1 MIVCPNPFSPRP
13 AFLFEKQNY
22 VKYRKPGLHPK
33 KVPAFLR
40 RWRPKTRPRATARA
54 APVCCGASATTGTV
68 GRRRSQA
75 PVPPAWT
82 STAAGSTRRTTATVR
97 TVFRCVASRNRERT
111 LGTRRLVL
119 TRPSSSAPN
128 FLCRVGRRGRTP
140 KSTDEPKR
148 SRVNYFGSRSA
159 VVTFWPV
166 GRWNRRSPNSG
177 RQPIT
182 CSVTERFTVSK
193 TYSFS
198 VFFVKA

>member
-1 MIVCPNPFSPRP
+1 MRNEVYLRFSPRRSAKRASP
-13 AFLFEKQNY
+13 LCSRWQ
-22 VKYRKPGLHPK
+22 
-33 KVPAFLR
+33 R
-40 RWRPKTRPRATARA
+40 RFARPRPRATATLIAHEDTVQCVVSA
-54 APVCCGASATTGTV
+54 ATATAGLRSCQKTLPTAWASAT
-68 GRRRSQA
+68 
-75 PVPPAWT
+75 
-82 STAAGSTRRTTATVR
+82 AGSAHKASITVP

>member
-1 MIVCPNPFSPRP
+1 MRYVVYLRFSPRRSAKRASP
-13 AFLFEKQNY
+13 LCSRWQ
-22 VKYRKPGLHPK
+22 
-33 KVPAFLR
+33 R
-40 RWRPKTRPRATARA
+40 RFARPRPRA
-54 APVCCGASATTGTV
+54 SATRDREPEAGCMKSATAGTA
-68 GRRRSQA
+68 GRRRFRRGVA
-75 PVPPAWT
+75 MPAT
-82 STAAGSTRRTTATVR
+82 CSSTTAGSIRRIAATVR
-97 TVFRCVASRNRERT
+97 TVFSCVASRNRVPS
-111 LGTRRLVL
+111 GTRRLVL

-128 FLCRVGRRGRTP
+128 FLCRARPPAPP